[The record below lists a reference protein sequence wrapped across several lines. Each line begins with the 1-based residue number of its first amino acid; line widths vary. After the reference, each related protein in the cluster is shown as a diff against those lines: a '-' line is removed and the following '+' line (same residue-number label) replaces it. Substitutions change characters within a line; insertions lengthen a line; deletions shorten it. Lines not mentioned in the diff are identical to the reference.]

1 MRKFCC
7 TKKTLNAMIVVL
19 KSMAIERTEVPV
31 VIEGSKPSCRLWMI
45 PTNKTF
51 KYLANADIETDIDM
65 ALLPLTE
72 DDAYGFKFRIDITE
86 FADALDEIL
95 DPTDEASVAISLI
108 LDDNDIDITTSPQIC
123 LQNLSNGSQ
132 IVLDVLIEVYP
143 YDLEKYMNLK

>member
-1 MRKFCC
+1 
-7 TKKTLNAMIVVL
+7 
-19 KSMAIERTEVPV
+19 
-31 VIEGSKPSCRLWMI
+31 MI

-95 DPTDEASVAISLI
+95 DPTDETSVAISLI
-108 LDDNDIDITTSPQIC
+108 LDDNSRYKGSVLVRWVPGAGAGTSAKQK
-123 LQNLSNGSQ
+123 S
-132 IVLDVLIEVYP
+132 
-143 YDLEKYMNLK
+143 K